1 MIAPAL
7 ERAPRM
13 LLVIG
18 QDEQGLPT
26 ETIILEPSMSQL
38 YASVRAW
45 LRGVLPNSLHRALGL
60 TRPSHANPVATSGQM
75 LIDVQLRWAGL

>member
-26 ETIILEPSMSQL
+26 ETIFLEPSVSQVYHEL
-38 YASVRAW
+38 RRRLVSW
-45 LRGVLPNSLHRALGL
+45 LPGWLGKTL
-60 TRPSHANPVATSGQM
+60 GPAGLISANPPPVSEPT
-75 LIDVQLRWAGL
+75 LIDVRLRWAGL

>member
-1 MIAPAL
+1 MIAPARK
-7 ERAPRM
+7 RAPQM

-45 LRGVLPNSLHRALGL
+45 LQAVLPKWLSRALGL
-60 TRPSHANPVATSGQM
+60 TRESHAPALAACEPG
-75 LIDVQLRWAGL
+75 LIDARLRWAGL